1 VTAVHVAN
9 VLADELEA
17 AADPERTQPPLR
29 LASEHLERIGV
40 ADRLAGWRALAAT
53 EAS

>member
-1 VTAVHVAN
+1 

-17 AADPERTQPPLR
+17 RADPGRRRPPLT
-29 LASEHLERIGV
+29 LDSGHLERIGV